1 MSTHAIGNRPA
12 RDRLL
17 DAASELFYEH
27 GVHTVGID
35 TIIERAGVAK
45 ATLYS
50 AFGSKEELV
59 RAYLQARHASRR
71 ATVLAEMAL
80 HDDPRRKL
88 LALFDVLVTTVN
100 QPEFR
105 GCAFANASAE
115 SGPDSAAAEVTR
127 QARGW
132 LLEVMAE
139 QATELGVADPA
150 GLARQLTLLYD
161 GALVQSRLDRGP
173 AAATAAKAA
182 AQVFIDA
189 AFPAGRKPRARPARA
204 APSARKAPISADRAP
219 TARTS
224 GPAQTEQAARC
235 QDDPDGRV
243 GR

>member
-1 MSTHAIGNRPA
+1 MSTHAIGNMSA

-35 TIIERAGVAK
+35 TIIERAAVAK

-50 AFGSKEELV
+50 TFGSKEELV
-59 RAYLQARHASRR
+59 RAYLEARHASRR
-71 ATVLAEMAL
+71 ATVLAEMEL
-80 HDDPRRKL
+80 HDDPRGKL
-88 LALFDVLVTTVN
+88 LALFDVLVTTVK

-127 QARGW
+127 KVRAW
-132 LLEVMAE
+132 LLGVMAE
-139 QATELGVADPA
+139 QATALGIAEA

-173 AAATAAKAA
+173 AAATAAKVA
-182 AQVFIDA
+182 AQVLIDA
-189 AFPAGRKPRARPARA
+189 ASPAGRKPRARPARA
-204 APSARKAPISADRAP
+204 APSARN
-219 TARTS
+219 
-224 GPAQTEQAARC
+224 
-235 QDDPDGRV
+235 
-243 GR
+243 

>member
-1 MSTHAIGNRPA
+1 MSTHAIGARPV

-35 TIIERAGVAK
+35 TIIERAAVAK
-45 ATLYS
+45 ASLYS

-59 RAYLQARHASRR
+59 RAYLEARHASRR

-80 HDDPRRKL
+80 HDDPRGKL
-88 LALFDVLVTTVN
+88 LALFDVLLTMVK

-127 QARGW
+127 KVRAW
-132 LLEVMAE
+132 LLAVMTE
-139 QATELGVADPA
+139 QATALGAAEPPL
-150 GLARQLTLLYD
+150 LARQLTLLYD

-189 AFPAGRKPRARPARA
+189 ACA
-204 APSARKAPISADRAP
+204 ARKLDRHADLRL
-219 TARTS
+219 R
-224 GPAQTEQAARC
+224 
-235 QDDPDGRV
+235 
-243 GR
+243 

>member
-1 MSTHAIGNRPA
+1 MSTHAIGARPA

-17 DAASELFYEH
+17 DAASQLFYEH

-45 ATLYS
+45 ASLYS
-50 AFGSKEELV
+50 AFGSKAELV
-59 RAYLQARHASRR
+59 RAYLEARHASRR

-80 HDDPRRKL
+80 HDDTRGKL
-88 LALFDVLVTTVN
+88 LALFDVLLTTVK

-127 QARGW
+127 KARAW
-132 LLEVMAE
+132 LLAVMAE
-139 QATELGVADPA
+139 QATALGAAEPA
-150 GLARQLTLLYD
+150 LLARQLTLLYD

-182 AQVFIDA
+182 AQVLIDA
-189 AFPAGRKPRARPARA
+189 ASPAGRKPRARPARA
-204 APSARKAPISADRAP
+204 APRARN
-219 TARTS
+219 
-224 GPAQTEQAARC
+224 
-235 QDDPDGRV
+235 
-243 GR
+243 

>member
-1 MSTHAIGNRPA
+1 MSTHAIDNRPA

-35 TIIERAGVAK
+35 TIIERAAVAK

-59 RAYLQARHASRR
+59 RAYLEARHASRR
-71 ATVLAEMAL
+71 AAVLAEMEW
-80 HDDPRRKL
+80 HDDPRGKL
-88 LALFDVLVTTVN
+88 LALFDVLVATVK

-127 QARGW
+127 KARAW
-132 LLEVMAE
+132 LLGVMAE
-139 QATELGVADPA
+139 QATALGAADPV
-150 GLARQLTLLYD
+150 GLARQLTVLYD
-161 GALVQSRLDRGP
+161 GALAQSRLERGP

-182 AQVFIDA
+182 AQVLIDA
-189 AFPAGRKPRARPARA
+189 ASPAGRKPRARPARA
-204 APSARKAPISADRAP
+204 APSARN
-219 TARTS
+219 
-224 GPAQTEQAARC
+224 
-235 QDDPDGRV
+235 
-243 GR
+243 